1 MTIVKAI
8 ETKEM
13 KVWIEQHNEFF
24 ILKHQEKNLTTSQW
38 KEVMALNAIQ
48 NLSLILDM
56 FETLVGKKRM
66 SN

>member
-13 KVWIEQHNEFF
+13 KVWIEQHNDFF
-24 ILKHQEKNLTTSQW
+24 ILKHQERDKDIQ
-38 KEVMALNAIQ
+38 ALNAIQ

-56 FETLVGKKRM
+56 FETLVGKKLM

>member
-1 MTIVKAI
+1 MVTIKSI

-24 ILKHQEKNLTTSQW
+24 ILKHQEAG
-38 KEVMALNAIQ
+38 KEVQALNAIS
-48 NLSLILDM
+48 NLTLVLQFFD
-56 FETLVGKKRM
+56 TLVGKDRLL

>member
-1 MTIVKAI
+1 MTIVKSI

-24 ILKHQEKNLTTSQW
+24 ILKHQERN

>member
-1 MTIVKAI
+1 MVIVKAI
-8 ETKEM
+8 ELPDQ

-24 ILKHQEKNLTTSQW
+24 ILKYQEKN

-48 NLSLILDM
+48 NLTLILEF
-56 FETLVGKKRM
+56 FEKLVGKHFT

>member
-24 ILKHQEKNLTTSQW
+24 ILKHQERN

-56 FETLVGKKRM
+56 FETLVGKKLM

>member
-1 MTIVKAI
+1 MTIIKSI
-8 ETKEM
+8 ETKDM

-24 ILKHQEKNLTTSQW
+24 ILKHQEKYKESY

-48 NLSLILDM
+48 NLSIILDM
-56 FETLVGKKRM
+56 FETLVGKKLM